1 MSKVRVDGEVEIPR
15 KEWYHFID
23 ALTRMDELL
32 EVIVKQLNYT
42 NTLLARLTGVPAPTP
57 PTIPEVEIPS
67 KLISLPYR
75 VRLAYTKAVTVGEDK
90 FTEIPLMYD
99 VFVMTSDA
107 DIYIAEKPE
116 VTGFLLVAGTYVVFS
131 RSETFTSLYV
141 KSATGTANVYL
152 AFFEVEE

>member
-15 KEWYHFID
+15 KEWYHLID
-23 ALTRMDELL
+23 VLTRMDELL
-32 EVIVKQLNYT
+32 EVIAKQLNYT
-42 NTLLARLTGVPAPTP
+42 NTLLARLTGAAP
-57 PTIPEVEIPS
+57 PTIPEIEIPS

-75 VRLAYTKAVTVGEDK
+75 VRLAYTKTVVVGEDK
-90 FTEIPLMYD
+90 FVEVPLMYD

-116 VTGFLLVAGTYVVFS
+116 TTGFLLIAGTYAMFS
-131 RSETFTSLYV
+131 RSETFTSIYL

-152 AFFEVEE
+152 AFFEVE

>member
-42 NTLLARLTGVPAPTP
+42 NTLLARLTGVPP
-57 PTIPEVEIPS
+57 PTIPEIEIPS

-99 VFVMTSDA
+99 VFIITSDS
-107 DIYIAEKPE
+107 DIFIAEKPE
-116 VTGFLLVAGTYVVFS
+116 VTGFLLVAGTYAVFS
-131 RSETFTSLYV
+131 RSEAFPSIYV

-152 AFFEVEE
+152 AFFTVEE